1 MSRRSRGRWGGSKGG
16 GEGQR
21 TVGRVIGRWRWG
33 GPKGGREG
41 QSAVERDIRRW
52 EGTEGSLGSMGGV

>member
-1 MSRRSRGRWGGSKGG
+1 MGRGRGRWGGTEGG

-21 TVGRVIGRWRWG
+21 AVGRGIGRWG
-33 GPKGGREG
+33 GLYDGGEG
-41 QSAVERDIRRW
+41 YRAVDVVIGRW

>member
-1 MSRRSRGRWGGSKGG
+1 MGRDLRRWEGIEGG

-21 TVGRVIGRWRWG
+21 AVGRGIGRWG
-33 GPKGGREG
+33 GLYDGGEG
-41 QSAVERDIRRW
+41 CRAVDVVIGRW

>member
-1 MSRRSRGRWGGSKGG
+1 MGRDRGRWGGSEGD

-21 TVGRVIGRWRWG
+21 AVGRGIGRWG
-33 GPKGGREG
+33 GLYDGGEG
-41 QSAVERDIRRW
+41 YRAVDVVIGRW